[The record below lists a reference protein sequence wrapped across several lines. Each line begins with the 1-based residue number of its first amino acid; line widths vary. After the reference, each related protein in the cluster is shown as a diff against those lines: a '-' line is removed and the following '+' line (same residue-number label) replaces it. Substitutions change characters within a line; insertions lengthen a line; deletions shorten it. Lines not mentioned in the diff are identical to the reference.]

1 MQSWMAERKNM
12 GRCRFTVAFDL
23 HNMVPAPA
31 AKAVLQAIF
40 KTEDGILF
48 GYSTATKA
56 VLDAR
61 DDCAP
66 AALILDTT
74 NKRWYVNQ
82 GTKAV
87 PDFQYLSSYTDA

>member
-1 MQSWMAERKNM
+1 M
-12 GRCRFTVAFDL
+12 GRNRFTLAFDH

-31 AKAVLQAIF
+31 ARAILQVVF

-61 DDCAP
+61 TDCAP
-66 AALILDTT
+66 GCLILDTT
-74 NKRWYVNQ
+74 NVRWYVNQ
-82 GTKAV
+82 GTKAS
-87 PDFQYLSSYTDA
+87 PDFQYLSTYTDA